1 MQERVQERELKP
13 GLELELVQV
22 STKLSQQLQEQ
33 PTMASLE
40 V

>member
-13 GLELELVQV
+13 ELELELVQV
-22 STKLSQQLQEQ
+22 LTILSQQLQEQ